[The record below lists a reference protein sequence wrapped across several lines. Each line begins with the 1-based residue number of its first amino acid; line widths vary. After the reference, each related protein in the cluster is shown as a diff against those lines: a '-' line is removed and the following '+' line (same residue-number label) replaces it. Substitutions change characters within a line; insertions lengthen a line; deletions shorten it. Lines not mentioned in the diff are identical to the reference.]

1 LLNRGLS
8 AEQLRRGWELFSA
21 ALGFTLEAPVKIV
34 RTVVSEAANAQKR
47 LEAWDAPTYGSTLA
61 TLEYRTPLA
70 CGYLLR
76 GLAGSEGPDA
86 VIGVEHFLDRVAALR
101 TGTAPGVS
109 ETESALAV
117 RLLEERKIIGE
128 TIEAELRESIAQTK
142 LGAEPVFPVRRELDA
157 AAEAAFTEYRN
168 WLNEWRE
175 IARATFTQRR
185 HLIALGLATRR
196 DREEQAEPAA
206 VESAPVSVH

>member
-1 LLNRGLS
+1 M
-8 AEQLRRGWELFSA
+8 
-21 ALGFTLEAPVKIV
+21 
-34 RTVVSEAANAQKR
+34 
-47 LEAWDAPTYGSTLA
+47 
-61 TLEYRTPLA
+61 
-70 CGYLLR
+70 
-76 GLAGSEGPDA
+76 
-86 VIGVEHFLDRVAALR
+86 
-101 TGTAPGVS
+101 S

-117 RLLEERKIIGE
+117 RLLEERKIIGD

-142 LGAEPVFPVRRELDA
+142 LGAEPVFPVRRELDT

-196 DREEQAEPAA
+196 DRGEQAEPAA